1 MPLFLY
7 ESSAGSGK
15 TYTLVQAYLTYILK
29 RPEKFRHVLAVTFT
43 NKAAGEMKER
53 IIRALK
59 ALSRDENATLKE
71 SLLKETGL
79 SAERLQN
86 NARRALR
93 LILHGYSDFAVMTID
108 SFIYK
113 VVRSFAVEL
122 GLPLLFDVDLD
133 ESRLV
138 SLMADEFIDSLKPG
152 EVQAEMLVDYI
163 IDRIDLRNSW
173 KYDKELIL
181 VARELLKERA
191 VDKLEALAGTPPDTF
206 KKWLDVFKK
215 KAEMYR
221 CNINK
226 KAKDILNTLERAGL
240 QADDFSYKAMGIHNS
255 FRKLSLGNK
264 PDDFDL
270 EQNYSRFVER
280 QWFPKDINV
289 KKPDVL
295 RKFSETDVEKMADE
309 LQEEIEKGFTDYVT
323 AYAIL
328 NTLPLVALLSEI
340 EKRLERYKKENNLI
354 PISDFGKKVAEV
366 VKTEPVPFIYW
377 KVGEK
382 FDHYLIDEFQDTS
395 RIQWSNLFP
404 LVENSMAGGWDNLCV
419 GDPKQSI
426 YRWRGGDP
434 EIIRELPVIFGPTGG
449 VKTERLKGNWR
460 SAPEIVSFNNRFFS
474 FDPQKAP
481 LADFKVPSFYSPGH
495 VEQEPQKTMSGYVSV
510 CALPDEHDFRERALD
525 RVLENIHRLQARMIP
540 LSDMTVLV
548 RTNREGARAA
558 DYFFRKGIDVLSP
571 DSLMLNNDR
580 RVRFLVSLFNYLESG
595 EELFF
600 REMEIFLSDKGEPL
614 EQSLKERIASLQ
626 KRLRPLSLYEKAE
639 ACIQEFGLHI
649 DGGSFMTGFLEAVYS
664 FSQALGEAEGL
675 TAFLEWWEENKES
688 EKCALKSIHGRN
700 ALQVMTIH
708 KAKGLEFPVVF
719 IPFADWEMVG
729 FSTGFRQNTLWVE
742 DTESRLPLPVSFH
755 KYLQKSAFEQ
765 EFEEEVQKNYE
776 DNLNILYVAFTR
788 ASRALYIVFPM
799 KEGKKDETTAGKI
812 HTFIRE
818 RLGHLYADNLKPL
831 PGGGLS
837 LELGREPQGD
847 NRGREQEE
855 SRASFG
861 FASAPWQE
869 RLHIKRASSEEWALL
884 REEDRAVKRGLAVH
898 RCFEKAKNEDDIQ
911 RELSLLFEKGVLN
924 EKEYDEFKSGLEK
937 IMGLS
942 AGEGKVRDFFS
953 GNYPSLNEAVL
964 LTGSG
969 DYRPDRLLFT
979 PRGVVVIDYKTGAPR
994 EEDRRQVRTYR
1005 TLLEEAGYQ
1014 AGEGY
1019 LLYLSKGTI
1028 ERVV

>member
-59 ALSRDENATLKE
+59 ALSRNEGGPLEE
-71 SLLKETGL
+71 SLLTGTGL
-79 SAERLQN
+79 SARTLRD
-86 NARRALR
+86 NARQALR

-133 ESRLV
+133 ENRLV
-138 SLMADEFIDSLKPG
+138 SLMADEFIDSLEPG

-163 IDRIDLRNSW
+163 IDRIDLRSSW
-173 KYDKELIL
+173 KYDKELIQ

-191 VDKLEALAGTPPDTF
+191 MDKLETLAKTPPVAF
-206 KKWLDVFKK
+206 KTWLDAFKR
-215 KAEMYR
+215 KAEIYR
-221 CNINK
+221 RTINK
-226 KAKDILNTLERAGL
+226 KALDILETLEQAGL
-240 QADDFSYKAMGIHNS
+240 QAADFSYKEKGIYNS

-280 QWFPKDINV
+280 QWFPKDINL
-289 KKPDVL
+289 KKPEVL
-295 RKFSETDVEKMADE
+295 SRFRETDAAKMADE
-309 LQEEIEKGFTDYVT
+309 LQDEIEKGFSGYVT

-340 EKRLERYKKENNLI
+340 EKRLERYKTENNLI

-434 EIIRELPVIFGPTGG
+434 EIIRELPELFGPTGG
-449 VKTERLKGNWR
+449 VRTERLKGNWR

-474 FDPQKAP
+474 FDSPDISP
-481 LADFKVPSFYSPGH
+481 GDFQAPSFYSPGH
-495 VEQEPQKTMSGYVSV
+495 VEQKPQKKISGYVSV
-510 CALPDEHDFRERALD
+510 SSLPDEHDFRERALD
-525 RVLENIHRLQARMIP
+525 RIFEDIRRLQERKIP

-580 RVRFLVSLFNYLESG
+580 RVRFLISLFNYLENG
-595 EELFF
+595 EELYF
-600 REMEIFLSDKGEPL
+600 RELTLFLSDKDKDSEEDL
-614 EQSLKERIASLQ
+614 ARRIASLQ
-626 KRLRPLSLYEKAE
+626 NRLRPLSLYEKAE
-639 ACIQEFGLHI
+639 ACLQEFGLHVQ
-649 DGGSFMTGFLEAVYS
+649 GGSFMTGFLEAVYS
-664 FSQALGEAEGL
+664 FSQSSGEGGGL
-675 TAFLEWWEENKES
+675 AAFLEWWEENKES

-719 IPFADWEMVG
+719 IPFADWEMIG
-729 FSTGFRQNTLWVE
+729 FSTGFRQNTLWV
-742 DTESRLPLPVSFH
+742 DDAESGLPLPVSFH
-755 KYLQKSAFEQ
+755 KYLKKSAFEHD
-765 EFEEEVQKNYE
+765 FDEEVQKNYE

-799 KEGKKDETTAGKI
+799 KGGSGDETASSKI

-818 RLGHLYADNLKPL
+818 RLARLYADDLKPL
-831 PGGGLS
+831 PRGGFC
-837 LELGREPQGD
+837 LELGREPQEE
-847 NRGREQEE
+847 EQYGEHEE

-861 FASAPWQE
+861 FISTPWQE
-869 RLHIKRASSEEWALL
+869 RLHIKRASPEEWALL
-884 REEDRAVKRGLAVH
+884 REEDRAVRRGLAVH
-898 RCFEKAKNEDDIQ
+898 RCLEKAQNEEDIQ
-911 RELSLLFEKGVLN
+911 KELSRLVEKGILSAQ
-924 EKEYDEFKSGLEK
+924 EYDELRA
-937 IMGLS
+937 GLS
-942 AGEGKVRDFFS
+942 RVMELPAGEGQVRDFFS
-953 GNYPSLNEAVL
+953 GVYPSLNEAVL

-979 PRGVVVIDYKTGAPR
+979 PRGVVVIDYKTGSPR
-994 EEDRRQVRTYR
+994 EEDRRQVQTYR
-1005 TLLEEAGYQ
+1005 GLLEEAGYQ

-1019 LLYLSKGTI
+1019 LLYLSKGII
-1028 ERVV
+1028 ERVL